1 LLAPILVALLLALP
15 LLLAFGI
22 FRRTSQ
28 ITRLSRRLAIGAFVG
43 GAVGGGI
50 AVAVERAVLS
60 STGLSFKV
68 AESGLAGALLATFL
82 LAAPLEEALKLLPV
96 WALYRG
102 RRIAN
107 GQVGVAYAAACA
119 AGFALVQSAALAW
132 LDGTASGNLV
142 RLLLSVPAHL
152 FFAGAWGYALG
163 AGRIVRGRWFSLTW
177 LAAMLLHGFFDH
189 VLWGRGVG
197 QSVALLP
204 LLLFMA
210 LGTWLALRRGPVEV
224 AGDPSRESFFPE
236 PSIEGVRRA
245 LRRRRDQPLMVYWIV
260 YGAFVTLGL
269 MLVLVFASVVL
280 GRKLGVDFALA
291 DQTDVRAAGP
301 LILLGAAV
309 LLAFPISGYLI
320 ARASAAQSL
329 LEPMLAAALTVAVLI
344 ALLALAAPI
353 GVLFAIAV
361 APIALGLA
369 CGGAW
374 VGLER

>member
-1 LLAPILVALLLALP
+1 LLAPLLVVLLLALP
-15 LLLAFGI
+15 LLLSFGI

-28 ITRLSRRLAIGAFVG
+28 ITRLSRRLAFGVLVG
-43 GAVGGGI
+43 GALGGAL

-60 STGLSFKV
+60 ATGLSFKV

-102 RRIAN
+102 RRIGN
-107 GQVGVAYAAACA
+107 GQVGVAYAASCA
-119 AGFALVQSAALAW
+119 AGFALVQSAALVW
-132 LDGTASGNLV
+132 FDGTASGNLV
-142 RLLLSVPAHL
+142 RLALAVPAHL

-163 AGRIVRGRWFSLTW
+163 AGRVVRGRWFSLTW
-177 LAAMLLHGFFDH
+177 FVAMLLHGFFAH

-210 LGTWLALRRGPVEV
+210 LGTWLALRRGPIE
-224 AGDPSRESFFPE
+224 ADGTFAFTE
-236 PSIEGVRRA
+236 PSIENVRHA
-245 LRRRRDQPLMVYWIV
+245 LRRRRDQPLMVHWIV
-260 YGAFVTLGL
+260 YGALVTLGL
-269 MLVLVFASVVL
+269 MLVLVALSVVL

-301 LILLGAAV
+301 LMLLGAAV
-309 LLAFPISGYLI
+309 LLAFPIAGYLI
-320 ARASAAQSL
+320 AKASAAQSL
-329 LEPMLAAALTVAVLI
+329 LEPVLAAALTVALLI
-344 ALLALAAPI
+344 TLLALAAPV
-353 GVLFAIAV
+353 GVLFALAV